1 MRGRR
6 AFIIGLAAAS
16 LAAMP
21 ASAFA
26 QSVHFGKPAQ
36 LSPAGHDPYRPKDDA
51 VGSGLDTTIQHA
63 LVGTAVLGGAFTL
76 GLVATGSL
84 STAMG
89 AAAAVVIGYAVLP

>member
-1 MRGRR
+1 MRGRQ
-6 AFIIGLAAAS
+6 ALIIGLAAAT
-16 LAAMP
+16 LAATP
-21 ASAFA
+21 ASVSA

-36 LSPAGHDPYRPKDDA
+36 LAPAGHDTYRPMDDA
-51 VGSGLDTTIQHA
+51 VGSGLDTTIQRA